1 MFPPCYLP
9 GNQTMVEVMKIMA
22 TSFKRSHAGT
32 AAPNPEAGH
41 RQPMPLTE
49 TPGHSWASLGQ
60 YLVGSLLL
68 FLGPGVH
75 KALFV
80 PSKSLFCQSCVSS
93 GGSGVNGDLL
103 QEGLSHTQV
112 CCTQSPCLCSSPLMT
127 RVSTG
132 DASNTVLLYKYYFL
146 S

>member
-1 MFPPCYLP
+1 
-9 GNQTMVEVMKIMA
+9 MKIMA

-103 QEGLSHTQV
+103 QEGICHAQVYWIWTLMSHQPLPERFYLKKRQILCLNDGTLKNCLSEGLV
-112 CCTQSPCLCSSPLMT
+112 II
-127 RVSTG
+127 
-132 DASNTVLLYKYYFL
+132 NIIII
-146 S
+146 

>member
-1 MFPPCYLP
+1 
-9 GNQTMVEVMKIMA
+9 MKILA

-103 QEGLSHTQV
+103 QEGICHAQVYWIWTLMSHQPLPERFYLKKRQILYLNDGTLKNCLSEGLV
-112 CCTQSPCLCSSPLMT
+112 II
-127 RVSTG
+127 
-132 DASNTVLLYKYYFL
+132 NIIII
-146 S
+146 

>member
-1 MFPPCYLP
+1 
-9 GNQTMVEVMKIMA
+9 MVEVMKIMA

-80 PSKSLFCQSCVSS
+80 PSKSLFPQSCESF
-93 GGSGVNGDLL
+93 GGSMV
-103 QEGLSHTQV
+103 GLMATPSKRAYYNQV
-112 CCTQSPCLCSSPLMT
+112 CCTQSPCPCGRPLLTHTFSGDTQTQFLLCLWVQLCT
-127 RVSTG
+127 RFV
-132 DASNTVLLYKYYFL
+132 
-146 S
+146 

>member
-1 MFPPCYLP
+1 
-9 GNQTMVEVMKIMA
+9 MA

-103 QEGLSHTQV
+103 QEGICHAQVYWIWTLMSHQPLPERFYLKKRQILYLNDGTLKNCLSEGLV
-112 CCTQSPCLCSSPLMT
+112 II
-127 RVSTG
+127 
-132 DASNTVLLYKYYFL
+132 NIIII
-146 S
+146 